1 MANISDYLD
10 WRGDL
15 DFSVSPFCEVDN
27 LILSELAYVDFDGIV
42 PGEDKRETITIQKAC
57 RDFFSLYS
65 EEEILARTSTTK
77 MAPFLMKK
85 LISGRR
91 FGSLM
96 LGNYVNEIDMDS
108 QRQFSAVCCYLGDGT
123 VYVAYR
129 GTDNTIVG
137 WKEDF
142 NMGFLCH
149 TSGQRRAV
157 RYLNDNFKGG
167 CGCLRVGGHSKGGNL
182 AVYASSFCEPDV
194 QRRIQKVYTNDGPGF
209 LPEILRDPGYRRI
222 LPRVVSTIP
231 ESSIVGMLL
240 ENDVEHTVVKSS
252 QTGVLQHDALSWE
265 VIGKTFVRA
274 KSLSESSQ
282 LLDRT
287 LKNWLLGLD
296 QEEREEFVDVLFG
309 ILWSTGATT
318 LEDLMDLDIRDLAEV
333 HNYIVSLPPETQ
345 RSVGNVLMRLAVC
358 GGESVK
364 EKLFMQIFGNR
375 RKTEDK

>member
-1 MANISDYLD
+1 M
-10 WRGDL
+10 
-15 DFSVSPFCEVDN
+15 
-27 LILSELAYVDFDGIV
+27 
-42 PGEDKRETITIQKAC
+42 
-57 RDFFSLYS
+57 
-65 EEEILARTSTTK
+65 
-77 MAPFLMKK
+77 
-85 LISGRR
+85 
-91 FGSLM
+91 
-96 LGNYVNEIDMDS
+96 
-108 QRQFSAVCCYLGDGT
+108 
-123 VYVAYR
+123 
-129 GTDNTIVG
+129 
-137 WKEDF
+137 
-142 NMGFLCH
+142 
-149 TSGQRRAV
+149 
-157 RYLNDNFKGG
+157 
-167 CGCLRVGGHSKGGNL
+167 
-182 AVYASSFCEPDV
+182 
-194 QRRIQKVYTNDGPGF
+194 YTNDGPGF

-333 HNYIVSLPPETQ
+333 HNYIVSLPSETQ
-345 RSVGNVLMRLAVC
+345 RSVRNVLMRLAVC